1 MQKNQGNHLKKIF
14 YILLLLIS
22 SKLYATTV
30 GPNDQYF
37 LVHDYHDDWQVYN
50 DRMKAYIPYIS
61 EQHLGYPSHTVFCDI
76 QSNRGYN
83 ILVYSK
89 KEDNFLFINGSLRQK
104 IPVDKWIVLNVDS
117 LYRVYEQ
124 PIIYITLYGS
134 NDINDKSLLLGYKR
148 ALNQKPI
155 VLAES
160 GITAKPRT
168 PTPYKNYIV
177 LVSMFILVMFS
188 YLSNSYVRAFQRYY
202 NFKDVF
208 NTLVREQ
215 SLLINKP
222 LNRMNIMFIILLAL
236 IIGLFYMLLQSKG
249 IYVFGGRTILQE
261 GDTLGVLLS
270 NYFRMSLAVF
280 VILVAK
286 YFFIGLTGQLFNLE
300 KVVDLHYF
308 KIIQSS
314 ILFYTALTLVLLVL
328 FLGYFSHDFNWQLY
342 LFTPVVVFYLI
353 RFFILY
359 FTIIRSIPIQSL
371 YLISYLCIVEL
382 LPVIL
387 GIRFAM

>member
-1 MQKNQGNHLKKIF
+1 
-14 YILLLLIS
+14 LLLIS

-83 ILVYSK
+83 ILVFSK

-134 NDINDKSLLLGYKR
+134 NNIEDKTLLLGYKR

-202 NFKDVF
+202 NFKDLF

-215 SLLINKP
+215 SFLINKP

-249 IYVFGGRTILQE
+249 IYIFGGRTILQE

-280 VILVAK
+280 VILVSK

-314 ILFYTALTLVLLVL
+314 ILFYTGLVLVLLVL
-328 FLGYFSHDFNWQLY
+328 FLGYFPHDFDWQLY

>member
-1 MQKNQGNHLKKIF
+1 MKKIL
-14 YILLLLIS
+14 YILLLIIS
-22 SKLYATTV
+22 SKSFATTV

-83 ILVYSK
+83 ILVYAQK
-89 KEDNFLFINGSLRQK
+89 ADNFLFINGSLRQK
-104 IPVDKWIVLNVDS
+104 IPVGKWIVLSVDS
-117 LYRVYEQ
+117 LYRAYEQ
-124 PIIYITLYGS
+124 PTIYITLYGS
-134 NDINDKSLLLGYKR
+134 NNIEDKKLMLGYKR
-148 ALNQKPI
+148 SLNQKPI

-168 PTPYKNYIV
+168 PAPYRNYIV
-177 LVSMFILVMFS
+177 LVSMFILVFFS
-188 YLSNSYVRAFQRYY
+188 YLSNSYIRAFQRYF
-202 NFKDVF
+202 NFKDLF
-208 NTLVREQ
+208 NTFVREQ
-215 SLLINKP
+215 SFLINKP
-222 LNRMNIMFIILLAL
+222 LNRMNVMFIILLSL
-236 IIGLFYMLLQSKG
+236 IISLFYMLLQSKG
-249 IYVFGGRTILQE
+249 IHVFGGRTILQE

-270 NYFRMSLAVF
+270 NYFRISLAVF
-280 VILVAK
+280 VILVMK
-286 YFFIGLTGQLFNLE
+286 YFFIGLVGQLFNLE

-308 KIIQSS
+308 KIIQASS
-314 ILFYTALTLVLLVL
+314 LFYSALVIVLLVL
-328 FLGYFSHDFNWQLY
+328 FMGYFPHDFNWQVY
-342 LFTPVVVFYLI
+342 LFTPIVVFYLI

-371 YLISYLCIVEL
+371 YLISYLCIVEI

>member
-1 MQKNQGNHLKKIF
+1 MQKNQGNNLKKIF

-83 ILVYSK
+83 ILVFSK

-134 NDINDKSLLLGYKR
+134 NDINDKTLLLGYKR

-188 YLSNSYVRAFQRYY
+188 YLSNSYVRAFHRYY
-202 NFKDVF
+202 NFKDLF

-215 SLLINKP
+215 SFLINKP
-222 LNRMNIMFIILLAL
+222 LNRMNIMFIILLSL

-249 IYVFGGRTILQE
+249 IYIFGGRTILQE

-286 YFFIGLTGQLFNLE
+286 YFFMGLTGQLFNLE

-314 ILFYTALTLVLLVL
+314 ILFYTALVLVLLVL
-328 FLGYFSHDFNWQLY
+328 FLGYFPHDFNWQLY

-359 FTIIRSIPIQSL
+359 FTIIRSISIQSL

>member
-1 MQKNQGNHLKKIF
+1 LQKNPESHLKKSLYIF
-14 YILLLLIS
+14 LLLIS
-22 SKLYATTV
+22 SKLFATTV
-30 GPNDQYF
+30 GLDNQYF

-50 DRMKAYIPYIS
+50 DRMKAYIPYIM
-61 EQHLGYPSHTVFCDI
+61 EQHLAYPSHTLFCDI

-83 ILVYSK
+83 LLVFSK
-89 KEDNFLFINGSLRQK
+89 KADNFLFINGSLRQK
-104 IPVDKWIVLNVDS
+104 IPVGKWIVLNVDS
-117 LYRVYEQ
+117 LYKVYEQ
-124 PIIYITLYGS
+124 PTIYITLYGS
-134 NDINDKSLLLGYKR
+134 NSIDDKILLLGYKR
-148 ALNQKPI
+148 SLDQKPI
-155 VLAES
+155 VLSES

-168 PTPYKNYIV
+168 PAPYRNYLV
-177 LVSMFILVMFS
+177 MVSMFILVMFS

-202 NFKDVF
+202 NVRDLL

-215 SLLINKP
+215 SFLINRP
-222 LNRMNIMFIILLAL
+222 LSRMNILFIILLSL
-236 IIGLFYMLLQSKG
+236 IMGLFYMLLQSKG

-261 GDTLGVLLS
+261 GETLGVLSS
-270 NYFRMSLAVF
+270 NYFRICLAVF
-280 VILVAK
+280 VILIVK
-286 YFFIGLTGQLFNLE
+286 YFFISLIGQLFNLE

-314 ILFYTALTLVLLVL
+314 IIFYTALVLVLLVL
-328 FLGYFSHDFNWQLY
+328 FMDYFPHDFNWQVY

-359 FTIIRSIPIQSL
+359 FTISRSVPIQSL

-387 GIRFAM
+387 GIRFAL

>member
-1 MQKNQGNHLKKIF
+1 
-14 YILLLLIS
+14 
-22 SKLYATTV
+22 LYATTV

-83 ILVYSK
+83 ILVFSK

-134 NDINDKSLLLGYKR
+134 NNIEDKTLLLGYKR

-202 NFKDVF
+202 NFKDLF

-215 SLLINKP
+215 SFLINKP

-249 IYVFGGRTILQE
+249 IYIFGGRTILQE

-280 VILVAK
+280 VILVSK

-314 ILFYTALTLVLLVL
+314 ILFYTGLVLVLLVL
-328 FLGYFSHDFNWQLY
+328 FLGYFPHDFDWQLY

>member
-1 MQKNQGNHLKKIF
+1 MKKIL
-14 YILLLLIS
+14 YILLLIIS
-22 SKLYATTV
+22 SKSFATTV

-83 ILVYSK
+83 ILVYAQK
-89 KEDNFLFINGSLRQK
+89 ADNFLFINGSLRQK
-104 IPVDKWIVLNVDS
+104 IPVGKWIVLSVDS
-117 LYRVYEQ
+117 LYRAYEQ
-124 PIIYITLYGS
+124 PTIYITLYGS
-134 NDINDKSLLLGYKR
+134 NNIEDKKLMLGYKR
-148 ALNQKPI
+148 SLNQKPI

-168 PTPYKNYIV
+168 PTPYRNYIV
-177 LVSMFILVMFS
+177 LVSMFILVFFS
-188 YLSNSYVRAFQRYY
+188 YLSNSYIRAFQRYF
-202 NFKDVF
+202 NFKDLF
-208 NTLVREQ
+208 NTIVREQ
-215 SLLINKP
+215 SFLINKP
-222 LNRMNIMFIILLAL
+222 LNRMNVMFIILLSL
-236 IIGLFYMLLQSKG
+236 IISLFYMLLQSKG
-249 IYVFGGRTILQE
+249 IHVFGGRTILQE

-270 NYFRMSLAVF
+270 NYFRISLAVF
-280 VILVAK
+280 VIMVMK
-286 YFFIGLTGQLFNLE
+286 YFFIGLVGQLFNLE

-308 KIIQSS
+308 KIIQASS
-314 ILFYTALTLVLLVL
+314 LFYSALVIVLLVL
-328 FLGYFSHDFNWQLY
+328 FMGYFPHDFNWQVY
-342 LFTPVVVFYLI
+342 LFAPIVAFYLI

-371 YLISYLCIVEL
+371 YLISYLCIVEI

-387 GIRFAM
+387 GVRFAMQ

>member
-1 MQKNQGNHLKKIF
+1 MQKNPESRLKKSL

-22 SKLYATTV
+22 SKLFATTV
-30 GPNDQYF
+30 GPDNQYF

-50 DRMKAYIPYIS
+50 DRMKAYIPYIM
-61 EQHLGYPSHTVFCDI
+61 EQHLAYPSHTLFCDI

-83 ILVYSK
+83 LLVYSK
-89 KEDNFLFINGSLRQK
+89 KADNFLFINGSLRQK
-104 IPVDKWIVLNVDS
+104 IPVGKWIVLNVDS

-124 PIIYITLYGS
+124 PTIYITLYGS
-134 NDINDKSLLLGYKR
+134 NSIDDKTLLLGYKR
-148 ALNQKPI
+148 SLGQKPI

-160 GITAKPRT
+160 GITAKPRK
-168 PTPYKNYIV
+168 PAPYRNYLV
-177 LVSMFILVMFS
+177 MVSMFILVMFS

-202 NFKDVF
+202 NVRDLF

-215 SLLINKP
+215 SFLINKP
-222 LNRMNIMFIILLAL
+222 LSRMNIMFVILLSL
-236 IIGLFYMLLQSKG
+236 IMGLFYMLLQSKG
-249 IYVFGGRTILQE
+249 IYIFGGRTILQE
-261 GDTLGVLLS
+261 GETLGVLSS
-270 NYFRMSLAVF
+270 NYFRICLAVF
-280 VILVAK
+280 VILIAK
-286 YFFIGLTGQLFNLE
+286 YFFINLVGQLFNLE

-314 ILFYTALTLVLLVL
+314 IIFFTAMVLVLLVL
-328 FLGYFSHDFNWQLY
+328 FMEYFPHDFNWQVY
-342 LFTPVVVFYLI
+342 LFAPVVIFYLI

-359 FTIIRSIPIQSL
+359 FTISRSVPIQSL

-387 GIRFAM
+387 GIRFAL

>member
-1 MQKNQGNHLKKIF
+1 MKKIL
-14 YILLLLIS
+14 YILLLIIS
-22 SKLYATTV
+22 SKSFATTV

-83 ILVYSK
+83 ILVYAQK
-89 KEDNFLFINGSLRQK
+89 ADNFLFINGSLRQK
-104 IPVDKWIVLNVDS
+104 IPVGKWIVLSVDS
-117 LYRVYEQ
+117 LYRAYEQ
-124 PIIYITLYGS
+124 PTIYITLYGS
-134 NDINDKSLLLGYKR
+134 NNIEDKKLMLGYKR
-148 ALNQKPI
+148 SLNQKPI

-168 PTPYKNYIV
+168 PAPYRNYIV
-177 LVSMFILVMFS
+177 LVSMFILVFFS
-188 YLSNSYVRAFQRYY
+188 YLSNSYIRAFQRYF
-202 NFKDVF
+202 NFKDLF
-208 NTLVREQ
+208 NTFVREQ
-215 SLLINKP
+215 SFLINKP
-222 LNRMNIMFIILLAL
+222 LNRMNVMFIILLSL
-236 IIGLFYMLLQSKG
+236 IISLFYMLLQSKG
-249 IYVFGGRTILQE
+249 IHVFGGRTILQE

-270 NYFRMSLAVF
+270 NYFRISLAVF
-280 VILVAK
+280 VIMVMK
-286 YFFIGLTGQLFNLE
+286 YFFIGLVGQLFNLE

-308 KIIQSS
+308 KIIQASS
-314 ILFYTALTLVLLVL
+314 LFYSALVIVLLVL
-328 FLGYFSHDFNWQLY
+328 FMGYFPHDFNWQVY
-342 LFTPVVVFYLI
+342 LFTPIVVFYLI

-371 YLISYLCIVEL
+371 YLISYLCIVEI

>member
-1 MQKNQGNHLKKIF
+1 MKKIF

-83 ILVYSK
+83 ILVFSK

-134 NDINDKSLLLGYKR
+134 NNIDDKTLLLGYKR

-168 PTPYKNYIV
+168 PAPYKNYIV

-202 NFKDVF
+202 NLKDLF

-215 SLLINKP
+215 SFLINKP

-249 IYVFGGRTILQE
+249 IYIFGGRTILQE

-280 VILVAK
+280 VILVSK
-286 YFFIGLTGQLFNLE
+286 YFFIGITGQLFNLE

-314 ILFYTALTLVLLVL
+314 ILFYTGLVLVLLVL
-328 FLGYFSHDFNWQLY
+328 FLGYFPHDFNWQLY

>member
-1 MQKNQGNHLKKIF
+1 MLI
-14 YILLLLIS
+14 IS
-22 SKLYATTV
+22 SKSFATTV

-76 QSNRGYN
+76 QSNRGYS
-83 ILVYSK
+83 ILVYAQK
-89 KEDNFLFINGSLRQK
+89 ADNFLFINGSLRQK
-104 IPVDKWIVLNVDS
+104 IPVGKWIVLSVDS
-117 LYRVYEQ
+117 LYRAYEQ
-124 PIIYITLYGS
+124 PTIYITLYGS
-134 NDINDKSLLLGYKR
+134 NDIDDKKLMLGYKR
-148 ALNQKPI
+148 SLNQKPI

-168 PTPYKNYIV
+168 PAPYRNYIV
-177 LVSMFILVMFS
+177 LVSMFILVFFS
-188 YLSNSYVRAFQRYY
+188 YLSNSYIRAFQRYF
-202 NFKDVF
+202 NFKDLF
-208 NTLVREQ
+208 NTFVREQ
-215 SLLINKP
+215 SFLINKP
-222 LNRMNIMFIILLAL
+222 LNRMNVMFIILLSL
-236 IIGLFYMLLQSKG
+236 IISLFYMLLQSKG
-249 IYVFGGRTILQE
+249 IHVFGGRAILQE

-270 NYFRMSLAVF
+270 NYFRISLAVF
-280 VILVAK
+280 VILVMK
-286 YFFIGLTGQLFNLE
+286 YFFIGLVGQLFNLE

-308 KIIQSS
+308 KIIQASS
-314 ILFYTALTLVLLVL
+314 LFYSALVIVLLVL
-328 FLGYFSHDFNWQLY
+328 FMDYFPHDFNWQVY
-342 LFTPVVVFYLI
+342 LFTPIVVFYLI

-371 YLISYLCIVEL
+371 YLISYLCIVEI